1 MRRTCR
7 RDAGRPADINHRC
20 AFRSSHSLYSGLVQG
35 RLQVELLQPL
45 SSNRSRLTVGKR
57 DSSNKASWIQ
67 KNRFPNHT
75 PNHARIIPESYLKLH
90 NSEPWYICKI
100 RTCVLWALFATI
112 RHGLHY
118 ASCCF
123 WAKSDN
129 STLQRHPAMA
139 PTCQLQSAHTT
150 LTAAPWSSTL
160 QRHHQP
166 APERTRHSNSCTL
179 QRAAAPFT
187 STLAARVGYS
197 TYPPCSTLKHHP
209 LQQHQQASSTA
220 PSSSTFH
227 PHPLTSMPAP
237 KHGLKHTPI
246 WQQHLQTS
254 PSGSTCSST
263 LSHQHRSKLYT
274 PLWQQATPCTSTL
287 QRHSNGTTMPAPKRT
302 HHSDSSTHSVNS
314 QLQSAPR
321 MV

>member
-1 MRRTCR
+1 M
-7 RDAGRPADINHRC
+7 G
-20 AFRSSHSLYSGLVQG
+20 FRII
-35 RLQVELLQPL
+35 P
-45 SSNRSRLTVGKR
+45 
-57 DSSNKASWIQ
+57 
-67 KNRFPNHT
+67 
-75 PNHARIIPESYLKLH
+75 RIIPESYLKLP

-100 RTCVLWALFATI
+100 RTCVLWALFFATI
-112 RHGLHY
+112 RHGLSY

-123 WAKSDN
+123 WEKFDN
-129 STLQRHPAMA
+129 S
-139 PTCQLQSAHTT
+139 
-150 LTAAPWSSTL
+150 
-160 QRHHQP
+160 
-166 APERTRHSNSCTL
+166 TL

-237 KHGLKHTPI
+237 KQGLQHTPL
-246 WQQHLQTS
+246 WQQHLQSS

-263 LSHQHRSKLYT
+263 LS
-274 PLWQQATPCTSTL
+274 ATSI
-287 QRHSNGTTMPAPKRT
+287 APNCT
-302 HHSDSSTHSVNS
+302 HHSDSKQHPAPAPCSGIPTAQRRPLQSAHTTLTAARTASTAC